1 MKRNLLLLITLIS
14 ILFVTSCDRFT
25 HNFQPPVTVNL
36 ETELFSPLEDILNS
50 QSENMID
57 NVMQFYAEDYLY
69 YGLQKED
76 IRNWLQS
83 IYSVAPEAQ
92 AQVTLISSEMLSETT
107 ALADWRL
114 LITTDRESTV
124 LVDSL
129 FLSEH
134 IVQREGKWLL
144 RGNQLSG
151 SYPSTKE
158 HIIIEYFTFLTCP
171 NCPVVENKLN
181 KWQDAYP
188 QRISYLEHH
197 ISDQLAIPGDEVYQY
212 YGYPPFPS
220 SIIQGEMA
228 LMGNSP
234 AILAEYDTAIQ
245 SLLEKDADI
254 LYLYPVIRINDKQ
267 VTGSITL
274 ELLNPELDLTNLYL
288 NYALIDK
295 VSPFQNT
302 NYDYVRNVVLA
313 QGSKTLTSSDL
324 EGPISFSLTSSITIP
339 NDAAIV
345 IFAQTKPPVFE
356 NNAKIHSGIEIAL
369 YHIIKSK
376 K

>member
-1 MKRNLLLLITLIS
+1 
-14 ILFVTSCDRFT
+14 
-25 HNFQPPVTVNL
+25 VNL
-36 ETELFSPLEDILNS
+36 ETELFSPLQDTLNS
-50 QSENMID
+50 QTENLID
-57 NVMQFYAEDYLY
+57 NVMNFYAEDYLY

-83 IYSVAPEAQ
+83 IYSVAPQAQ
-92 AQVTLISSEMLSETT
+92 AEVSLLSSEMLSDST

-114 LITTDRESTV
+114 LITTDRKSNV

-129 FLSEH
+129 FHAEH
-134 IVQREGKWLL
+134 IVKRNDKWLL

-197 ISDQLAIPGDEVYQY
+197 ISDQLAIPNDEVYQY
-212 YGYPPFPS
+212 YAYPPFPS
-220 SIIQGEMA
+220 SIIQGETV

-234 AILAEYDTAIQ
+234 AILAEYDTTIQ
-245 SLLEKDADI
+245 SLLQKDADFI
-254 LYLYPVIRINDKQ
+254 YLYPVISTNGNE
-267 VTGSITL
+267 VSGSITL
-274 ELLNPELDLTNLYL
+274 QLLNQDLNLNNLYL
-288 NYALIDK
+288 NYTLIDK

-313 QGSKTLTSSDL
+313 QGRKAITLEDL
-324 EGPISFSLTSSITIP
+324 NSPISFSLTSLVTIP
-339 NDAAIV
+339 DDAAIV
-345 IFAQTKPPVFE
+345 IFAQTKPPIFE
-356 NNAKIHSGIEIAL
+356 NNAKIHSGIEIAIDHK
-369 YHIIKSK
+369 Y
-376 K
+376 

>member
-1 MKRNLLLLITLIS
+1 MKRNLFLLISLVT
-14 ILFVTSCDRFT
+14 ILFVASCDRFT
-25 HNFQPPVTVNL
+25 HNFQPPVSVNL
-36 ETELFSPLEDILNS
+36 ETELFSPLQDTLNS
-50 QSENMID
+50 QTENLID
-57 NVMQFYAEDYLY
+57 SVMNFYAEDYLY

-76 IRNWLQS
+76 IKNWLQS
-83 IYSVAPEAQ
+83 IYSVTPQAQ
-92 AQVTLISSEMLSETT
+92 AEVSLLSSEMLSDST

-114 LITTDRESTV
+114 LITTDRKSTV

-129 FLSEH
+129 FRAEH
-134 IVQREGKWLL
+134 IVRREGKWLL

-171 NCPVVENKLN
+171 NCPVVENRLN

-245 SLLEKDADI
+245 SLLGKDADI
-254 LYLYPVIRINDKQ
+254 LYLYPVIRINNKQ

-274 ELLNPELDLTNLYL
+274 QLLNPELDLTNLYL

-356 NNAKIHSGIEIAL
+356 NNAKIHSGIEIAIDN
-369 YHIIKSK
+369 IIKSK